1 MTKAQ
6 PRPGV
11 AGTGAVT
18 AGSGRASGP
27 ARLVTPARFGTVVH
41 RVVPAHL
48 ACRIGA
54 RARAGERDAWPAVA
68 AIALGTFALVFS
80 ELIPVGLLAD
90 ISGHLHVSIGT
101 GGLMVVVPAVA
112 AAVAAPLLT
121 LGSTRLE
128 RRRLLVALS
137 ALVLVS
143 DVIAGLAPDIG
154 VMLAARAVL
163 GICVGG
169 FWVFGAGA
177 AITLVSERARG
188 TAVAVVSSGIFLATV
203 ASLPAGSLIGT
214 LTTWRAAFAVA
225 AVFAV
230 IAVAA
235 QLAAVPRLGAGGRVR
250 PRSLLTVITLPV
262 SRIGLIAAS
271 AIFFANFAAYTY
283 IGPLLHARAGLGAG
297 AITLVLLGFGL
308 AGAAANFTAGV
319 TVRAHLRATLMGSGL
334 LIACSAL
341 LLAAVTGARP
351 LIIALVAVWGLGY
364 GAVPVAAQS
373 WMARAMPANV
383 EGGLALFVSALQGS
397 LAAGSAVGGIVYD
410 AEGPGGVLIV
420 AAVFAALGALI
431 LLGRAGAAISAAP
444 APAVTTVP
452 AGRTTARS
460 TPAGKAR
467 PAPPPGVIDPAG
479 NSA

>member
-1 MTKAQ
+1 MTGPPGPARGTTDIRSLDMTKAQ

-121 LGSTRLE
+121 LGSARLE

-214 LTTWRAAFAVA
+214 LTTWRAAF
-225 AVFAV
+225 
-230 IAVAA
+230 
-235 QLAAVPRLGAGGRVR
+235 
-250 PRSLLTVITLPV
+250 
-262 SRIGLIAAS
+262 
-271 AIFFANFAAYTY
+271 
-283 IGPLLHARAGLGAG
+283 
-297 AITLVLLGFGL
+297 
-308 AGAAANFTAGV
+308 
-319 TVRAHLRATLMGSGL
+319 
-334 LIACSAL
+334 
-341 LLAAVTGARP
+341 
-351 LIIALVAVWGLGY
+351 
-364 GAVPVAAQS
+364 
-373 WMARAMPANV
+373 
-383 EGGLALFVSALQGS
+383 
-397 LAAGSAVGGIVYD
+397 
-410 AEGPGGVLIV
+410 
-420 AAVFAALGALI
+420 
-431 LLGRAGAAISAAP
+431 
-444 APAVTTVP
+444 
-452 AGRTTARS
+452 
-460 TPAGKAR
+460 
-467 PAPPPGVIDPAG
+467 
-479 NSA
+479 